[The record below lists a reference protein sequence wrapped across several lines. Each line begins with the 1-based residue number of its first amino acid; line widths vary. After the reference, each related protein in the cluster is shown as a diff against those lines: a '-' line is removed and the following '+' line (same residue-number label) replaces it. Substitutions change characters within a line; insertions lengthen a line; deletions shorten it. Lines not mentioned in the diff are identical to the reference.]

1 MNNHPGPYVPYIIKD
16 GGNWTYQ
23 IRTLAP
29 HNPAST
35 IGKHIA
41 TINGALSP
49 VGTMNLM
56 AAAPEMRDL
65 LEAAILRVELANAGG
80 DKILSAWLND
90 AKAALAKADSDEEP
104 KAEKK

>member
-23 IRTLAP
+23 IRTMTP

-49 VGTMNLM
+49 VGTMNLL
-56 AAAPEMRDL
+56 AAAPDMRDL
-65 LEAAILRVELANAGG
+65 LEAAIIRVELANKEG

-90 AKAALAKADSDEEP
+90 ARDVLARADSDKEP
-104 KAEKK
+104 EKK